1 MKSKVH
7 IPAAEYGERV
17 QRAATL
23 IEAAGYDMLIANSN
37 EADFANVR
45 YFSGFWPLFEVG
57 GVAIAPS
64 GKAALMCGPES
75 QEFAGR
81 WSPMTNIH
89 RMAAYR
95 ESADPAFPGAA
106 FSTFADVADSLGVA
120 NPKRIGL
127 AGWLVT
133 SVDLYQA
140 IQAAFPGAEIVKAD
154 NLVTSLR
161 QIKSPAELACLREA
175 FRISEIAVD
184 DVLKNIRP
192 GMTELQVIGI
202 AQSAIYANG
211 GEYEAH
217 GLYAFCGDS
226 TNNAISR
233 PTHTL
238 VEKGKMIQINLGAR
252 VDGYSPSIGIPFT
265 IGKMSPE
272 QRELVEFGLEAHYKT
287 REWMKAGVVA
297 GEIARK
303 YEAYFKAQ
311 GHAEH
316 YMYGPCHGLGMLEV
330 ERPWMETS
338 STYLLQENMTY
349 QIDTFV
355 KGADFGL
362 RWETGAAVTADGI
375 DLFSDKLKGV
385 VEL

>member
-7 IPAAEYGERV
+7 IPAEEYGERV

-140 IQAAFPGAEIVKAD
+140 IQVRPLGVGGAGDVA
-154 NLVTSLR
+154 R
-161 QIKSPAELACLREA
+161 GQLAVAL
-175 FRISEIAVD
+175 
-184 DVLKNIRP
+184 
-192 GMTELQVIGI
+192 
-202 AQSAIYANG
+202 
-211 GEYEAH
+211 
-217 GLYAFCGDS
+217 
-226 TNNAISR
+226 
-233 PTHTL
+233 
-238 VEKGKMIQINLGAR
+238 LGQR
-252 VDGYSPSIGIPFT
+252 LGIPLSHR
-265 IGKMSPE
+265 GRP
-272 QRELVEFGLEAHYKT
+272 
-287 REWMKAGVVA
+287 
-297 GEIARK
+297 
-303 YEAYFKAQ
+303 
-311 GHAEH
+311 
-316 YMYGPCHGLGMLEV
+316 YGGP
-330 ERPWMETS
+330 P
-338 STYLLQENMTY
+338 YP
-349 QIDTFV
+349 
-355 KGADFGL
+355 
-362 RWETGAAVTADGI
+362 
-375 DLFSDKLKGV
+375 
-385 VEL
+385 